1 PFFQQDIKNVS
12 ITIETQNFLKYGEQ
26 IKFMKSDFE
35 EFFTDRLP
43 EKAFENILD
52 TPSPRWNKIIK
63 NLEKLSET
71 ISKAKKISDITPPE
85 DFEDMTKTL
94 VQQHSNQLLEDMFI
108 FLHETMNKISAEILT
123 ASSDVKYGAEL
134 RKLFNETPEECY
146 KWSLTNPN
154 KRDLRY
160 LDPEKLRSAVIE
172 TAGSFI
178 IIPLGNFLKKWY
190 EEKNDDQ
197 CPYKKHLQTIVEILN
212 EQLLDVS
219 RSVLKKE
226 YDKMYAVMTEK
237 YEKYLNWLRKKD
249 GNMYR

>member
-1 PFFQQDIKNVS
+1 
-12 ITIETQNFLKYGEQ
+12 
-26 IKFMKSDFE
+26 
-35 EFFTDRLP
+35 
-43 EKAFENILD
+43 
-52 TPSPRWNKIIK
+52 
-63 NLEKLSET
+63 
-71 ISKAKKISDITPPE
+71 
-85 DFEDMTKTL
+85 MTKTL
-94 VQQHSNQLLEDMFI
+94 VQQYSNQLLEDMFI

-160 LDPEKLRSAVIE
+160 LDPEKLRSAAIE

-197 CPYKKHLQTIVEILN
+197 CPYKDHLQTIVEILN

-237 YEKYLNWLRKKD
+237 YEKYLNWLREKD